1 MKKFLLSLAL
11 VASALLTGCA
21 TPTGMPFASDNEK
34 IDLNDK
40 SIFLVSVDQKNE
52 YRVGY
57 QPRLQ
62 VLFTEKVGATEAKDR
77 INFLADEK
85 SKMET
90 NTVEKGNRN
99 LMRIMLPKGD
109 YEIRGLLSN
118 HYSFPTN
125 TMYLLHLKTAL
136 KVTEPG
142 VFYLGN
148 INSVIRERKGDEFK
162 AGPSV
167 PLLDQAIGGASGG
180 TFDVVISDQWEKDKV
195 DFLQRFPQ
203 LKDVEIK
210 KIVMPP
216 FDREVTQKI
225 WESL

>member
-1 MKKFLLSLAL
+1 
-11 VASALLTGCA
+11 
-21 TPTGMPFASDNEK
+21 
-34 IDLNDK
+34 
-40 SIFLVSVDQKNE
+40 
-52 YRVGY
+52 
-57 QPRLQ
+57 
-62 VLFTEKVGATEAKDR
+62 
-77 INFLADEK
+77 
-85 SKMET
+85 MET

-99 LMRIMLPKGD
+99 LMRIMLPNGD
-109 YEIRGLLSN
+109 YELRGLLSR
-118 HYSFPTN
+118 HVSFPTN

-142 VFYLGN
+142 IFYLGN
-148 INSVIRERKGDEFK
+148 INAVIRERKGDEFK

-203 LKDVEIK
+203 LKDVEVK
-210 KIVMPP
+210 KAVLPP
-216 FDREVTQKI
+216 FDRDVTQKI